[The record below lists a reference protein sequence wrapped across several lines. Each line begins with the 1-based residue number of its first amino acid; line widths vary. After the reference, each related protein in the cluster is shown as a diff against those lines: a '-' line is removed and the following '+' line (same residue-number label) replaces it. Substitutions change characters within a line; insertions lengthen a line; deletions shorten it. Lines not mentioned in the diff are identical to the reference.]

1 MAGLKGSSTEIGA
14 DGVTVTVTADSEAT
28 ARELAAELETR
39 VRKTEGGPGAKINN
53 WLSNSANRLDETL
66 AIYGGV
72 RLLAIIRDALLVCA
86 MTIAVFAWLRILPG
100 YEILL
105 GTVGALITFAM
116 KSAAGKIYEAEQQ
129 GDKNLRGMLLLVMA
143 AGLVL
148 EVMASSSLQAYTAVQ
163 AETGRADVEAEIH
176 RLDQERQ
183 TLLIKLA
190 KVPDGAS
197 AAIAERISAYQ
208 ATPMVNREGSQ
219 LTKTVGSL
227 WDETGCKGNS
237 YYVGMY
243 CPTLL
248 ELQSD
253 YQTALD
259 YEKAQRRFD
268 EIGPMITKL
277 QGMRPKGSSTFALAT
292 KVADNDTKWIL
303 ALLVPVGITFVL
315 NLAMLLLSYI
325 VGRIHY
331 QQAHPAPAPAPVEP
345 APVEPAPT
353 PSTEGVV

>member
-1 MAGLKGSSTEIGA
+1 MAGLKGASTEIGA
-14 DGVTVTVTADSEAT
+14 DGVTVTVTAESEAT
-28 ARELAAELETR
+28 ARALAAELETR
-39 VRKTEGGPGAKINN
+39 VRSTEGGPGAKINN

-116 KSAAGKIYEAEQQ
+116 KSAAGKIYEAEQEN
-129 GDKNLRGMLLLVMA
+129 DTNLRSMLVLVMA
-143 AGLVL
+143 AGLIL
-148 EVMASSSLQAYTAVQ
+148 EVLASSSLQAYTAVQ
-163 AETGRADVEAEIH
+163 AETGRQDVDAEIH

-190 KVPDGAS
+190 KTPAGPS
-197 AAIAERISAYQ
+197 AAIAERISGYQ
-208 ATPMVNREGSQ
+208 ATPMVSRQGTQ

-227 WDETGCKGNS
+227 WDETECKGNS
-237 YYVGMY
+237 YYVGVY

-248 ELQSD
+248 ELQGD
-253 YQTALD
+253 YQAALD
-259 YEKAQRRFD
+259 YEKAQKRFD

-292 KVADNDTKWIL
+292 KVADNDTKWVL

-325 VGRIHY
+325 VGRINY
-331 QQAHPAPAPAPVEP
+331 QQAHPQPAPVPTATP
-345 APVEPAPT
+345 AAAPGAQ
-353 PSTEGVV
+353 P